1 MKNLSKKNSFSVF
14 QVIKSSF
21 SKLWDNIGVLIPT
34 ALIITTISTLLFLVI
49 PALRNLEYSA
59 IILNVV
65 TFGLYYI
72 YIAITLGS
80 IKQSLEI
87 SRHNK
92 TSISTLLSGF
102 QLSKILR
109 ILVAGLIIGLTFF
122 PAIVLSLIV
131 YKLLFLSAEPSIVT
145 LALGSIFILL
155 LFLATTYIC
164 MRVAF
169 YIYFIVD
176 KNAKII
182 ESLNLSWIAT
192 KGHIGKIVSCS
203 LMLISLELILTL
215 ISYYLIFG
223 VNNVYIL
230 PVKIKYIAYIMN
242 IITPVLLPLTGLVW
256 AQLYVAL
263 THKPVN
269 EIE

>member
-1 MKNLSKKNSFSVF
+1 MKNLSKKKSFSVF

-65 TFGLYYI
+65 TFGFYYI

-87 SRHNK
+87 VRYNK
-92 TSISTLLSGF
+92 SSIFTLFSGF

-109 ILVAGLIIGLTFF
+109 SLVAGLIIVLTFV

-131 YKLLFLSAEPSIVT
+131 YKPLFLSAEPSIVT
-145 LALGSIFILL
+145 LALESIFILL
-155 LFLATTYIC
+155 LFIMFLQLFFNYIK
-164 MRVAF
+164 
-169 YIYFIVD
+169 FIILYSHFIEFTNSFLFAHEIAMLMVFFIKLDTLSFKQFSVD
-176 KNAKII
+176 Y
-182 ESLNLSWIAT
+182 
-192 KGHIGKIVSCS
+192 G
-203 LMLISLELILTL
+203 
-215 ISYYLIFG
+215 
-223 VNNVYIL
+223 
-230 PVKIKYIAYIMN
+230 
-242 IITPVLLPLTGLVW
+242 
-256 AQLYVAL
+256 
-263 THKPVN
+263 
-269 EIE
+269 

>member
-1 MKNLSKKNSFSVF
+1 MKNLSKKKSFSVF

-65 TFGLYYI
+65 TFGFYYI

-92 TSISTLLSGF
+92 TFISTLFSGF

-122 PAIVLSLIV
+122 PAIVLSLVI
-131 YKLLFLSAEPSIVT
+131 YESLFLPSAPMIIIILS
-145 LALGSIFILL
+145 SIFMLL

-164 MRVAF
+164 MRVSF
-169 YIYFIVD
+169 FIYFIVD

-203 LMLISLELILTL
+203 LMLISLGLILTL

-242 IITPVLLPLTGLVW
+242 IITPVLLPLTCLVW

>member
-1 MKNLSKKNSFSVF
+1 MF

-34 ALIITTISTLLFLVI
+34 ALIITTIFTLLFLVI

-59 IILNVV
+59 IILDVV
-65 TFGLYYI
+65 TSGLYYI
-72 YIAITLGS
+72 HIAITLGS

-92 TSISTLLSGF
+92 TFISTLFSGF

-122 PAIVLSLIV
+122 PAIVLSLVI
-131 YKLLFLSAEPSIVT
+131 YESLFLPSAPMIIIILS
-145 LALGSIFILL
+145 SIFMLL

-164 MRVAF
+164 MRVSF
-169 YIYFIVD
+169 FIYFIVD

-192 KGHIGKIVSCS
+192 KGHIVKIVSCFF
-203 LMLISLELILTL
+203 LMIIFFQLILPL

-242 IITPVLLPLTGLVW
+242 IITPVLLPLTCLVW